1 MNPVE
6 QYIDSKLQERIV
18 AGNLRT
24 LKTERAQ
31 VDFFS
36 NDYLGIATNNLL
48 QVSNSQTG
56 STGSRLLSGNS
67 IEAEA

>member
-36 NDYLGIATNNLL
+36 NDYLGIATNHLL
-48 QVSNSQTG
+48 DACDL
-56 STGSRLLSGNS
+56 ST
-67 IEAEA
+67 